1 MSTHE
6 RLLVKDKT
14 EFLGVG
20 NLAER
25 YRRTRQAV
33 HVWIKK
39 HGPSGD
45 SVTPMPAPAAII
57 RQGNG
62 YSNYGWSIE
71 QLPELDAWVEEHTN
85 SGGRKVE
92 AGEE

>member
-1 MSTHE
+1 MSEHKSLTV
-6 RLLVKDKT
+6 RDKT

-20 NLAER
+20 NLADR

-33 HVWIKK
+33 HGWVKK

-45 SVTPMPAPAAII
+45 SVTPMPTPAAII

-62 YSNYGWSIE
+62 YANYGWSIS

-85 SGGRKVE
+85 SGGRK
-92 AGEE
+92 AEEE